1 MPDHSSAKKPEL
13 DAATGDASKGDV
25 ANAHTASDDTLEQE
39 QAEAAPSLRLDD
51 ALKFFGIAS
60 TGGHAKFLIQQGE
73 VRVNGKVETRRKH
86 RLVAGDKVTVLGEG
100 FVMEFE
106 RNPEP

>member
-1 MPDHSSAKKPEL
+1 MAEQDDAMDAKL
-13 DAATGDASKGDV
+13 DAATGDAAAGDV
-25 ANAHTASDDTLEQE
+25 ANGDTASDDPPPSES
-39 QAEAAPSLRLDD
+39 AEAPPSLRLDD

-60 TGGHAKFLIQQGE
+60 TGGQAKFLIQQGE

>member
-1 MPDHSSAKKPEL
+1 MAELHDVKDANL
-13 DAATGDASKGDV
+13 DAAAGDGASDAS
-25 ANAHTASDDTLEQE
+25 SPQE
-39 QAEAAPSLRLDD
+39 PTEAPPSLRLDD

-60 TGGHAKFLIQQGE
+60 TGGQAKFLIQQGE
-73 VRVNGKVETRRKH
+73 GRVNGQVETRRKH